1 MKRNLYILMSLVVL
15 ASMIL
20 AACGGAAPATQ
31 PPAPTEAPAVTEPP
45 AATEAPATEAPA
57 ATEPPAAAP
66 SGTATITFTQEPDNL
81 NPLYTTMFFS
91 GITRD
96 FWLKAL
102 WSFDENNQPVPEL
115 AAEIPSTEN
124 GGVSADGKTITIK
137 LRDDINW
144 SDGEPI
150 TSDDFVFTYDMIISD
165 KNVVQ
170 TRYPYDEYVE
180 SVEAPDAHTV
190 VVHFKEPFAAW
201 LTNIF
206 SGSPSAGQGVL
217 PKHILQPVFDAEG
230 TIDNAEWNKAPTV
243 GVGPFVFSE
252 WESGSHIIFKANP
265 NWIHP
270 PKLEQIF
277 IRIVP
282 DDAAQEAAIIAG
294 DTDIGVFLSS
304 DQIEKLE
311 AGGNVKVVAAASGY
325 DEGWFMNV
333 NPATAHP
340 AMLDPNVRKA
350 IALATDRF
358 SIVKDL
364 LVEDINPVNSS
375 FWDNNPPYNSDIEPY
390 PYDPDQAKQL
400 LDAAGWKDSDGDGI
414 RDKEIDGKKVDLKL
428 RYITND
434 RELRKNVQA
443 VVEQQWSLV
452 GIGADLQNYSS
463 DVFWNG
469 FNDNGPQAQGVYDI
483 AEYSS
488 VGSFPDPEASQNWLC
503 DAISSADNPDGANWQ
518 GYCSPEMDK
527 LLTEQATTL
536 DTAKRIDLYK
546 QIQQLM
552 YDQVLYVGM
561 WKDPDLWSVNSR
573 LQDVKLS
580 GATPFWNAAEW
591 SVAQ

>member
-1 MKRNLYILMSLVVL
+1 VKRNLYFLLSLVVL
-15 ASMIL
+15 TSMIL
-20 AACGGAAPATQ
+20 TACGGAAPATQ
-31 PPAPTEAPAVTEPP
+31 PPAITEPPAATEPPATEPPAVTEPP
-45 AATEAPATEAPA
+45 AQTPT
-57 ATEPPAAAP
+57 
-66 SGTATITFTQEPDNL
+66 GTATITFTQEPDNL
-81 NPLYTTMFFS
+81 NPLYTTMWFS

-124 GGVSADGKTITIK
+124 GGVSEDGKTLTIK

-144 SDGEPI
+144 SDGEPV
-150 TSDDFVFTYDMIISD
+150 TADDFVFTYDMIMSD

-170 TRYPYDEYVE
+170 SRYPYEDYVE
-180 SVEAPDAHTV
+180 SVEAQDPQTV

-206 SGSPSAGQGVL
+206 SGSPSAAQGVL
-217 PKHILQPVFDAEG
+217 PKHILQPVFDADG

-265 NWIHP
+265 NWINP
-270 PKLEQIF
+270 PKLDQIF
-277 IRIVP
+277 IQIVP

-311 AGGNVKVVAAASGY
+311 AGGNVKVVAVASGY

-333 NPATAHP
+333 NPDTAHP
-340 AMLDPNVRKA
+340 AMLDVNVRKA

-364 LVEDINPVNSS
+364 LVESVNPVNAT
-375 FWDNNPPYNSDIEPY
+375 FWDNNPPYNSDLEPY
-390 PYDPDQAKQL
+390 PYDPEQAKQL
-400 LDAAGWKDSDGDGI
+400 LDTAGWVDSNGDGT
-414 RDKEIDGKKVDLKL
+414 RDKDGTELVL

-443 VVEQQWSLV
+443 VVEQQWSQV
-452 GIGADLQNYSS
+452 GIGAKLENYSS

-469 FNDNGPQAQGVYDI
+469 YNDDGPQAQGLYDV

-488 VGSFPDPEASQNWLC
+488 VGSFPDPDASSNWLC
-503 DAISSADNPDGANWQ
+503 DQISSADNPDGANWQ
-518 GYCSPEMDK
+518 GYCSPEMDE
-527 LLTEQATTL
+527 LLKKQASTL
-536 DTAKRIDLYK
+536 DTNERIDLYK
-546 QIQQLM
+546 QIEQLM
-552 YDQVLYVGM
+552 YDEVLYIGM

-573 LQDVKLS
+573 LQNVNLS
-580 GATPFWNAAEW
+580 GATPFWNSQEW
-591 SVAQ
+591 EVAQ